1 MKYLF
6 LPLMMLLALSA
17 SAQEVDTMD
26 EELPAE
32 TIAADSVAVA
42 DEPVKQE
49 AHPVHSVRTLGKVS
63 AIDTLATESPYL
75 SIILFNDNTW
85 RYVMAE
91 EFRNDPEVFSDHW
104 NTTATHAYSD
114 VELSSL
120 PEATPIRLVDSLG
133 SYHHPYIGR
142 ITSRYGPRRGRAH
155 QGLDISLKIGDPVYA
170 TFDGKVRISRYE
182 RRGYGH
188 YLVIRH
194 PNGLE
199 TLYGHLSKKIVKE
212 NQIVRAGEPIGLGGN
227 TGRSTGS
234 HLHFETRILGKPI
247 NPAFMFNFPDQC
259 AETDVY
265 VYRKSDDK
273 EVYYKVKS
281 GDTLTRIAARNET
294 TVSSICKLNGI
305 SRNAVLRVGQ
315 TLRVN

>member
-1 MKYLF
+1 MLKELGHRLIATIHAVMVSVLLF
-6 LPLMMLLALSA
+6 AGEPVSTPVLPLSA
-17 SAQEVDTMD
+17 MPTVEC
-26 EELPAE
+26 PA
-32 TIAADSVAVA
+32 
-42 DEPVKQE
+42 
-49 AHPVHSVRTLGKVS
+49 H
-63 AIDTLATESPYL
+63 L
-75 SIILFNDNTW
+75 SIGIAYNLDNPASFLYPEW
-85 RYVMAE
+85 SNQYVHQY
-91 EFRNDPEVFSDHW
+91 R
-104 NTTATHAYSD
+104 D
-114 VELSSL
+114 VVL
-120 PEATPIRLVDSLG
+120 PDSLVIMMKDF
-133 SYHHPYIGR
+133 SMPTDSTR
-142 ITSRYGPRRGRAH
+142 ITDKYGYRPRRARVH
-155 QGLDISLKIGDPVYA
+155 YGLDIKVLTGDTIRA
-170 TFDGKVRISRYE
+170 AFDGKVRISRYE